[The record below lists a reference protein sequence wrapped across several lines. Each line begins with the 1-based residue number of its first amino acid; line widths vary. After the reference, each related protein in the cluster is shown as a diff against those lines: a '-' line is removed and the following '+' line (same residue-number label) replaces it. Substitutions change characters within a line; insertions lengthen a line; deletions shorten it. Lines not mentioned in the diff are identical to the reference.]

1 MGASSGTI
9 LVFLYW
15 RLVGCRN
22 SAGLNDDLGSFLGG
36 SVVEELL
43 GLSRKGLAFLGYKD
57 ERTLNNI
64 GAVLDIGLGRL
75 NAAYGKGLDGLAY
88 SSG

>member
-1 MGASSGTI
+1 MI
-9 LVFLYW
+9 CW
-15 RLVGCRN
+15 RLVSCRN
-22 SAGLNDDLGSFLGG
+22 SAGLDDDLGSFLGDCI
-36 SVVEELL
+36 VEELL
-43 GLSRKGLAFLGYKD
+43 GLCRKCLAFLGYED